1 MTTIENSGEL
11 DARPVA
17 SAITTGFRGKCPAC
31 GTGALFSN
39 QLYIRDH
46 CEHCNEEL
54 FHHRADD
61 LPAYLNILV
70 VGHVVLGVMMIVMGW
85 NLLEMWPLIGVTVA
99 IAVAT
104 AFLLMRPLKG
114 AVLGAQWAMRMH
126 GFGGHD
132 D

>member
-1 MTTIENSGEL
+1 MTTLENSGEL
-11 DARPVA
+11 ETRPLA
-17 SAITTGFRGKCPAC
+17 SAIITGFRGKCPSC
-31 GTGALFSN
+31 GTGDLFSH
-39 QLYIRDH
+39 QLYIKDN
-46 CEHCNEEL
+46 CEHCQEEL
-54 FHHRADD
+54 HHHRADD

-85 NLLEMWPLIGVTVA
+85 QLLEMWPLIGVTVA
-99 IAVAT
+99 AAVFVAV
-104 AFLLMRPLKG
+104 LMMRPLKG